1 MCSVQEKS
9 SGRSAHY
16 KLTSTVML
24 WLQTTKSGS
33 GTMNLGGSLT
43 RQVWCSATQVTDDVF
58 WELRRLETLQISLQ
72 TERDETVGE
81 SSPHIANIGRL
92 VEVSWAAKYMFL
104 FILTV
109 RSAEITWT
117 RLLRVSCFCVSV
129 QFTVS
134 VVWEE
139 SRWQMEAWIEGI
151 KNIFILLTGYG
162 EQDSLHTEWN
172 LLWEN

>member
-1 MCSVQEKS
+1 MAPDNQKWFRYYEPGGQPYETGMMLGHSGNWRCVLRASPVRNCSNLIADRKGWNGWRVLAPHRQYRPARRGQLS
-9 SGRSAHY
+9 S
-16 KLTSTVML
+16 
-24 WLQTTKSGS
+24 
-33 GTMNLGGSLT
+33 
-43 RQVWCSATQVTDDVF
+43 
-58 WELRRLETLQISLQ
+58 
-72 TERDETVGE
+72 
-81 SSPHIANIGRL
+81 
-92 VEVSWAAKYMFL
+92 KYMFL

-129 QFTVS
+129 KFTVS

-139 SRWQMEAWIEGI
+139 SRWQMEAWIQGI